1 MRNTCPRRKN
11 AFMNIQQA
19 LKLGALTSRASGDL
33 ACRPAFEKVEILVGV
48 LQLVG
53 PVIVTP

>member
-1 MRNTCPRRKN
+1 
-11 AFMNIQQA
+11 MNIQQA

-33 ACRPAFEKVEILVGV
+33 ACRPAFEKVEVLVGV